1 MKRTFISIFE
11 SNQIFRCLLDILD
24 TAGQEEY
31 SAMRDQYMRT
41 GQGFTLVFAIT
52 SRSSFDEIVTF
63 KEQILRVKDKDR
75 VPMVLVG
82 NKCDLES
89 ERQVTTGNFS
99 RQFHNSYF
107 LIGEGQDLAKSFG
120 CPFFESSAKTRIN
133 VEECFFALVREIRKD
148 LNKATPGKKSGN
160 KKKLPTC
167 RLL

>member
-1 MKRTFISIFE
+1 
-11 SNQIFRCLLDILD
+11 
-24 TAGQEEY
+24 
-31 SAMRDQYMRT
+31 MRDQYMRT

-89 ERQVTTGNFS
+89 ERQVTTG
-99 RQFHNSYF
+99 
-107 LIGEGQDLAKSFG
+107 EGQDLAKSFG

-133 VEECFFALVREIRKD
+133 VEESFFALVREIRKD
-148 LNKATPGKKSGN
+148 LNKATPGKKSN